1 MRILSLAIGGVL
13 LTGCG
18 VTEPTAATITFCPG
32 QVIGGTIAVRDDA
45 SSFGLPGRWTT
56 VDAPDGKTFSFA
68 VPRRLT
74 IAFTETETSNASYLR
89 MFQLTSDE
97 LSRLDCLA
105 SNSVSAR
112 IYTGTISGLTTGR
125 IAQVGLGTGLISRG
139 NGSYTMQNIA
149 QGASDL
155 VALMRVGTS
164 VEKFIVRRD
173 LDLQSGSVISPID
186 FAGTEAV
193 APRFNKAT
201 VSGAGTGGIA
211 TLYRLITNGTNVG
224 IAVPQSSGVLTLAS
238 LPAEHQKAGD
248 FYVVGASTVTAG
260 ANVQQRSVAVRFGTP
275 QDRVLALGPSLQ
287 LPTTVFTAAT
297 GPSSI
302 RVTLPVQ
309 SEYGDRA
316 DVTLNQFANGNF
328 LGVTMT
334 MTRAYRGEASEWNFE
349 TPAPSALTSRS
360 VKLDPSASTTW
371 LVYATSGDFT
381 SPFAGA
387 SAPEITVREA
397 YLDGAV
403 SGGPIYHSLINN
415 SHPERLCRLCS
426 RTFPY

>member
-1 MRILSLAIGGVL
+1 MRILALAIGGVL

-18 VTEPTAATITFCPG
+18 VTEPTTATITFCPG

-45 SSFGLPGRWTT
+45 NNFGLPGRWTT

-74 IAFTETETSNASYLR
+74 IAFTETETSNASHLR
-89 MFQLTSDE
+89 MFQLTSAE
-97 LSRLDCLA
+97 LSRLDCLTTSGA
-105 SNSVSAR
+105 SAR
-112 IYTGTISGLTTGR
+112 IYTGTIAGLATGR
-125 IAQVGLGTGLISRG
+125 VAQVGLGTGLISRG
-139 NGSYTMQNIA
+139 NGSYTMQNLA

-186 FAGTEAV
+186 FAGSEPV
-193 APRFNKAT
+193 APRVNKAT
-201 VSGAGTGGIA
+201 VSGAGAGGIA

-238 LPAEHQKAGD
+238 LPAENQKDGD
-248 FYVVGASTVTAG
+248 FYVVGASTRTGGV
-260 ANVQQRSVAVRFGTP
+260 NVQRRSVVVRFGTP
-275 QDRVLALGPSLQ
+275 QDRVLSLGPSLQ
-287 LPTTVFTAAT
+287 VPTTAFTAAT

-309 SEYGDRA
+309 SEYGDRV
-316 DVTLNQFANGNF
+316 DVTLNQFTDGNF

-349 TPAPSALTSRS
+349 TPAPLALTSRS
-360 VKLDPSASTTW
+360 VKFDPGASTTW

-381 SPFAGA
+381 SPFTGV
-387 SAPEITVREA
+387 SSPEITVREA

-426 RTFPY
+426 RTFPF